1 MRLFNYKPTRDDIL
15 RYCQC
20 KRTAQAWADSIKEP
34 EQKSAKPNKKEEVY
48 LDKKQVC
55 EILGITPNRLEHL
68 IVYGKIVETK
78 KDGCK
83 RLFEEKYINSLKAFD
98 WKAKN

>member
-15 RYCQC
+15 RYCQS
-20 KRTAQAWADSIKEP
+20 KRNAQLWADSIKYP
-34 EQKSAKPNKKEEVY
+34 EQKAAKPNKKEEVY
-48 LDKKQVC
+48 FDKKQVC
-55 EILGITPNRLEHL
+55 EILCITQNRLEHL

-78 KDGCK
+78 RKGNT